1 MESKIWT
8 VVRFPA
14 GVWSGGGSRNS
25 PDYSECEVYLAH
37 ADSFDKAKKKAQSN
51 RARLVKKG
59 STLPT
64 QAAPYYCDTESALP
78 KNANPV

>member
-1 MESKIWT
+1 MESRIWT

-14 GVWSGGGSRNS
+14 GVWSGGGSRKD
-25 PDYSECEVYLAH
+25 PDYSECEVYLIPAENL
-37 ADSFDKAKKKAQSN
+37 DKAKKKAQAV

-64 QAAPYYCDTESALP
+64 QGVPYEAS
-78 KNANPV
+78 

>member
-1 MESKIWT
+1 MESRIWT

-14 GVWSGGGSRNS
+14 GVWSGGGSRND
-25 PDYSECEVYLAH
+25 PDYSECEVYLIPAE
-37 ADSFDKAKKKAQSN
+37 SLDKAKKKAQAV

-64 QAAPYYCDTESALP
+64 QAAPYEAS
-78 KNANPV
+78 

>member
-1 MESKIWT
+1 MDSRLWT

-25 PDYSECEVYLAH
+25 PDYSECEVYVISAE
-37 ADSFDKAKKKAQSN
+37 SQDKAQKKAQSI

-59 STLPT
+59 SALPT
-64 QAAPYYCDTESALP
+64 QVAPYESMY
-78 KNANPV
+78 